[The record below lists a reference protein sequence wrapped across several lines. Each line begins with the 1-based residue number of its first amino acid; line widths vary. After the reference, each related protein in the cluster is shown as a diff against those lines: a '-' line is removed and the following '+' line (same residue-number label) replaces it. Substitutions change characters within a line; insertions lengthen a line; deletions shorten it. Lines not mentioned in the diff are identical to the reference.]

1 MNLIYDEGGVY
12 IRNLANTADKHGI
25 GQYCFA
31 RNFELA
37 GSGYV
42 ISDGSAE
49 YKCVFIN
56 RETMTLN
63 DAEHYYECLKLV
75 NSTYFVRFGTDVLV
89 LDLEQQMATLI
100 LNGKTVCGVPFS
112 SGFRPEGKRHTD
124 AGSDMVGTSVSWV
137 LGCGCFV
144 NHDYFTE
151 DKVLVGWSPKSEETE
166 VMPCRAVKIKGAVY
180 LVVVEGGV
188 PDGVCAPAGTS
199 RVIMLQDYDRMIFV
213 GCVTGAGFDPVM
225 ISGYAR
231 PLG

>member
-100 LNGKTVCGVPFS
+100 LNGKNSVRRSLFFGVS
-112 SGFRPEGKRHTD
+112 AGREAAHRCRQRYGGHLGK
-124 AGSDMVGTSVSWV
+124 
-137 LGCGCFV
+137 LGAW
-144 NHDYFTE
+144 
-151 DKVLVGWSPKSEETE
+151 L
-166 VMPCRAVKIKGAVY
+166 
-180 LVVVEGGV
+180 
-188 PDGVCAPAGTS
+188 
-199 RVIMLQDYDRMIFV
+199 
-213 GCVTGAGFDPVM
+213 
-225 ISGYAR
+225 R
-231 PLG
+231 PLC